1 MKTRA
6 LTPAQVRSK
15 ATKMAKVTAKW
26 LEVAG
31 RDDAAYAMREMSRTL
46 SAMRLTE
53 DIG

>member
-15 ATKMAKVTAKW
+15 ATKMAKDWAKYMESEGLDIGAVW
-26 LEVAG
+26 VRQLS
-31 RDDAAYAMREMSRTL
+31 RDL